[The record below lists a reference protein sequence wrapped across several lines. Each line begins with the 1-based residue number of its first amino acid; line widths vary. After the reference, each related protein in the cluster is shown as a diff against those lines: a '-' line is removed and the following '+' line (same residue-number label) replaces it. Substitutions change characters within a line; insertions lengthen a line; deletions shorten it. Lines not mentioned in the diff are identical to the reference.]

1 MTPFFAKP
9 PITATIARGVPAATP
24 QAPATTITDMVEM
37 RFLVTKKVITA
48 KKIVNSTS
56 QAASLSD
63 IRWMGA
69 FLLSASST
77 SLMIWP
83 KTVSFP
89 TFSVRTSNTPDWSTD
104 PANTLLPTNF
114 STATASPVMADWLT
128 NPEPLTRFP
137 STGILSPSL
146 TITVSPGRMDSTAV
160 SIPRRALVRR
170 DGKEIET
177 AVESIRPGETVIVRD
192 GERIPVDGNLV
203 KGSGFVNQSAIT
215 GEAVAVEKLVGSR
228 VFAGS
233 VDQSGVFEVRTEKVG
248 NETVFGQIIRLVEEA
263 EGRKAPIQ
271 RISDKLAAWLVE
283 FTIVFAVITFVVTRN
298 LISTISVI
306 VVAGACG
313 VAAGT
318 PLAIVAV
325 MGGLAKKGVI
335 VKGGLYVQEMSKV
348 DTVVIHKTGTL
359 TLGDPEVTD
368 VVGLDGCSEE
378 QVLTYASAA
387 ERFSKHPLAHAIMAK
402 AQALGVSSESG
413 VSSDYL
419 AGKGIV
425 SWYDGEQVLVGN
437 SVLMN
442 EQHVPLSNDVDTTIT
457 SKVSEGKT
465 TVLVAHGG
473 RICGV
478 IGISDK
484 VRDESRE
491 AVKELGRMG
500 LSTIMLTGDNKVAS
514 KSVGEQVGID
524 EVHAEL
530 LPADKVSYIEQL
542 SGSGRRI
549 VMVGDGVND
558 APALALANVG
568 VGMGAGTDIAI
579 EEADI
584 VLMTNDLG
592 RIPTIIK
599 ASKQAYG
606 VIMQNFYGT
615 LIVDGIGLGLAFEG
629 LLNPLF
635 AAGIHVVSE
644 LVFILNS
651 ARLIR

>member
-1 MTPFFAKP
+1 MSTPRNELPVLEGIKGPLVREPPKNTEDEIRLSLMGLAALFSYLGFWRSFSPIDFVAIGATLVGGYPVFVETFHSLRHRSINMEVSMTVAIVASLLVGQFTAAVVVTFFVLLSEFIEAYAVDKGR
-9 PITATIARGVPAATP
+9 ATIVKLER
-24 QAPATTITDMVEM
+24 
-37 RFLVTKKVITA
+37 
-48 KKIVNSTS
+48 
-56 QAASLSD
+56 
-63 IRWMGA
+63 
-69 FLLSASST
+69 
-77 SLMIWP
+77 
-83 KTVSFP
+83 
-89 TFSVRTSNTPDWSTD
+89 
-104 PANTLLPTNF
+104 
-114 STATASPVMADWLT
+114 
-128 NPEPLTRFP
+128 
-137 STGILSPSL
+137 
-146 TITVSPGRMDSTAV
+146 

-177 AVESIRPGETVIVRD
+177 DVESIQPGETVIVRD

-335 VKGGLYVQEMSKV
+335 VKGGVYVQEMSKV
-348 DTVVIHKTGTL
+348 DTVVIDKTGTL

-368 VVGLDGCSEE
+368 VVGLDGCSKE

-413 VSSDYL
+413 VSSDYM

-442 EQHVPLSNDVDTTIT
+442 EQHVPLSNDVDATIT

-592 RIPTIIK
+592 RIPTIVK

-644 LVFILNS
+644 LIFILNS

>member
-1 MTPFFAKP
+1 MSASKVELPVVSGTRVSPSVESRSKNRRDEIRLVLMGVAALVSYLGLLHGITPIDVVAIGASLIGGYPVFMETFRALRHRSINMEVSMTVAIVASLLVGQFTAAVVVTFFVLLSEFIEAYAVDKGR
-9 PITATIARGVPAATP
+9 ATIVKLER
-24 QAPATTITDMVEM
+24 
-37 RFLVTKKVITA
+37 
-48 KKIVNSTS
+48 
-56 QAASLSD
+56 
-63 IRWMGA
+63 
-69 FLLSASST
+69 
-77 SLMIWP
+77 
-83 KTVSFP
+83 
-89 TFSVRTSNTPDWSTD
+89 
-104 PANTLLPTNF
+104 
-114 STATASPVMADWLT
+114 
-128 NPEPLTRFP
+128 
-137 STGILSPSL
+137 
-146 TITVSPGRMDSTAV
+146 

-170 DGKEIET
+170 NGKEVEADVET
-177 AVESIRPGETVIVRD
+177 IQPGETVIVRD
-192 GERIPVDGNLV
+192 GERIPVDGALV

-215 GEAVAVEKLVGSR
+215 GEAIAVEKMVGSR

-233 VDQSGVFEVRTEKVG
+233 VDESGIFEVQTEKVG
-248 NETVFGQIIRLVEEA
+248 TETVFGQIIKLVEEA
-263 EGRKAPIQ
+263 ESRKAPIQ

-335 VKGGLYVQEMSKV
+335 VKGGVYVQEMSKV
-348 DTVVIHKTGTL
+348 DTVVIDKTGTL

-402 AQALGVSSESG
+402 AQTLGVTSESSASSE
-413 VSSDYL
+413 YM

-425 SWYDGEQVLVGN
+425 SWYDGERVLVGN
-437 SVLMN
+437 SILMN
-442 EQHVPLSNDVDTTIT
+442 EQHVPLSNDVDATIT

-484 VRDESRE
+484 IRNESRE
-491 AVKELGRMG
+491 AVQELGKMG
-500 LSTIMLTGDNKVAS
+500 LSTIMLTGDNQVAS
-514 KSVGEQVGID
+514 KTVGEQVGIS

-530 LPADKVSYIEQL
+530 LPADKVSYIEHL
-542 SGSGRRI
+542 SASGRKI
-549 VMVGDGVND
+549 AMVGDGVND

-568 VGMGAGTDIAI
+568 IGMGAGTDIAI

-584 VLMTNDLG
+584 VLMTNNLE
-592 RIPTIIK
+592 RIPLIVK
-599 ASKQAYG
+599 ASKEAYG

>member
-1 MTPFFAKP
+1 MSAPTNELPVLQGMRSSPVREPPKNREDEIRLSLMGVAALFSYLGFWRSISPIDFVAIGATLVGGYPVFVETFRSLRHRSINMEVSMTVAIVASLLVGQFTAAVVVTFFVLLSEFIEAYAVDKGR
-9 PITATIARGVPAATP
+9 ATIVKL
-24 QAPATTITDMVEM
+24 E
-37 RFLVTKKVITA
+37 K
-48 KKIVNSTS
+48 
-56 QAASLSD
+56 
-63 IRWMGA
+63 
-69 FLLSASST
+69 
-77 SLMIWP
+77 
-83 KTVSFP
+83 
-89 TFSVRTSNTPDWSTD
+89 
-104 PANTLLPTNF
+104 
-114 STATASPVMADWLT
+114 
-128 NPEPLTRFP
+128 
-137 STGILSPSL
+137 
-146 TITVSPGRMDSTAV
+146 

-170 DGKEIET
+170 DGREVET
-177 AVESIRPGETVIVRD
+177 DVDTIQPNETVIVRD
-192 GERIPVDGNLV
+192 GERIPVDGALV

-215 GEAVAVEKLVGSR
+215 GEAVSVEKLVGSR

-233 VDQSGVFEVRTEKVG
+233 VDESGVFEVRTEKVG
-248 NETVFGQIIRLVEEA
+248 TETVFGQIIKLVEEA
-263 EGRKAPIQ
+263 ESRKAPIQ

-283 FTIVFAVITFVVTRN
+283 FTIVFAVITFIVTRN

-335 VKGGLYVQEMSKV
+335 VKGGVYVQEMSKV
-348 DTVVIHKTGTL
+348 DTIVIDKTGTL
-359 TLGDPEVTD
+359 TFGDPEVTD
-368 VVGLDGCSEE
+368 IVGLDGCSPE

-387 ERFSKHPLAHAIMAK
+387 ERFSKHPLAHAILAK
-402 AQALGVSSESG
+402 AQSLGVSSQPTT
-413 VSSDYL
+413 SSDYQ
-419 AGKGIV
+419 AGKGMV
-425 SWYDGEQVLVGN
+425 SWYNGQQVLVGN

-442 EQHVPLSNDVDTTIT
+442 EQNIPLSNDVDATIA
-457 SKVSEGKT
+457 SKVSDGKT

-473 RICGV
+473 KVCGV

-484 VRDESRE
+484 IRNESRE
-491 AVKELGRMG
+491 AVQRLEKMG
-500 LSTIMLTGDNKVAS
+500 LSTIMLTGDNRVAS
-514 KSVGEQVGID
+514 KSVGDQVGIS

-542 SGSGRRI
+542 STSGRKI
-549 VMVGDGVND
+549 AMVGDGVND

-568 VGMGAGTDIAI
+568 IGMGAGTDIAI

-592 RIPTIIK
+592 KIPMIVE
-599 ASKQAYG
+599 ASKKAYG

-615 LIVDGIGLGLAFEG
+615 LIVDGIGLGLAFQG

-644 LVFILNS
+644 LVIILNS

>member
-1 MTPFFAKP
+1 MGLAALFSYLGFWRSFSPIDFVAIGATLVGGYPVFVETFHSLRHRSINMEVSMTVAIVASLLVGQFTAAVVVTFFVLLSEFIEAYAVDKGR
-9 PITATIARGVPAATP
+9 ATIIKLER
-24 QAPATTITDMVEM
+24 
-37 RFLVTKKVITA
+37 
-48 KKIVNSTS
+48 
-56 QAASLSD
+56 
-63 IRWMGA
+63 
-69 FLLSASST
+69 
-77 SLMIWP
+77 
-83 KTVSFP
+83 
-89 TFSVRTSNTPDWSTD
+89 
-104 PANTLLPTNF
+104 
-114 STATASPVMADWLT
+114 
-128 NPEPLTRFP
+128 
-137 STGILSPSL
+137 
-146 TITVSPGRMDSTAV
+146 

-177 AVESIRPGETVIVRD
+177 AVQTIQPGETVIVRD

-203 KGSGFVNQSAIT
+203 KGSGFVNQAAIT
-215 GEAVAVEKLVGSR
+215 GEAIAVEKLVGSR

-248 NETVFGQIIRLVEEA
+248 NETVFGQITRLVEEA
-263 EGRKAPIQ
+263 ESMKAPIQ

-335 VKGGLYVQEMSKV
+335 VKGGVYVQEMSKV
-348 DTVVIHKTGTL
+348 DTVVIDKTGTL

-402 AQALGVSSESG
+402 AEALGISSESG
-413 VSSDYL
+413 ASSDYL

-442 EQHVPLSNDVDTTIT
+442 EQHVPLSNDVDATVT

-530 LPADKVSYIEQL
+530 LPSDKVSYIEQL

-592 RIPTIIK
+592 RIPTIVK

>member
-1 MTPFFAKP
+1 MSTPRNELPVLEGIKGPLVREPPKNTEDEIRLSLMGLAALFSYLGFWRSFSPIDFVAIGATLVGGYPVFVETFHSLRHRSINMEVSMTVAIVASLLVGQFTAAVVVTFFVLLSEFIEAYAVDKGR
-9 PITATIARGVPAATP
+9 ATIVKLER
-24 QAPATTITDMVEM
+24 
-37 RFLVTKKVITA
+37 
-48 KKIVNSTS
+48 
-56 QAASLSD
+56 
-63 IRWMGA
+63 
-69 FLLSASST
+69 
-77 SLMIWP
+77 
-83 KTVSFP
+83 
-89 TFSVRTSNTPDWSTD
+89 
-104 PANTLLPTNF
+104 
-114 STATASPVMADWLT
+114 
-128 NPEPLTRFP
+128 
-137 STGILSPSL
+137 
-146 TITVSPGRMDSTAV
+146 

-177 AVESIRPGETVIVRD
+177 DVESIQPGETVIVRD

>member
-1 MTPFFAKP
+1 MSTPRNELPVLQGMKGSLLREVPRNREDEIRLSLMGLAALFSYLGFWRSFSPIDFVAIGATLVGGYPVFVETFHSLRHRSINMEVSMTVAIVASLLVGQFTAAVVVTFFVLLSEFIEAYAVDKGR
-9 PITATIARGVPAATP
+9 ATIVKLER
-24 QAPATTITDMVEM
+24 
-37 RFLVTKKVITA
+37 
-48 KKIVNSTS
+48 
-56 QAASLSD
+56 
-63 IRWMGA
+63 
-69 FLLSASST
+69 
-77 SLMIWP
+77 
-83 KTVSFP
+83 
-89 TFSVRTSNTPDWSTD
+89 
-104 PANTLLPTNF
+104 
-114 STATASPVMADWLT
+114 
-128 NPEPLTRFP
+128 
-137 STGILSPSL
+137 
-146 TITVSPGRMDSTAV
+146 

-177 AVESIRPGETVIVRD
+177 AVESIQPGETVIVRD

-263 EGRKAPIQ
+263 ESRKAPIQ

-283 FTIVFAVITFVVTRN
+283 FTIVFAVITFLVTRN

-325 MGGLAKKGVI
+325 MGGLAKRGVI
-335 VKGGLYVQEMSKV
+335 VKGGVYVQEMSKV
-348 DTVVIHKTGTL
+348 DTVVIDKTGTL

-387 ERFSKHPLAHAIMAK
+387 ERFSKHPLAHAIIAK
-402 AQALGVSSESG
+402 AQTLGISSESG

-442 EQHVPLSNDVDTTIT
+442 EQHIALSNDVDATIT

-491 AVKELGRMG
+491 AVLELGRMG

-542 SGSGRRI
+542 SGLGRRI

-592 RIPTIIK
+592 RIPTIVK

>member
-1 MTPFFAKP
+1 MSTPRNELPVLEGIKGPLVREPPKNTEDEIRLSLMGLAALFSYLGFWRSFSPIDFVAIGATLVGGYPVFVETFHSLRHRSINMEVSMTVAIVASLLVGQFTAAVVVTFFVLLSEFIEAYAVDKGR
-9 PITATIARGVPAATP
+9 ATIVKLER
-24 QAPATTITDMVEM
+24 
-37 RFLVTKKVITA
+37 
-48 KKIVNSTS
+48 
-56 QAASLSD
+56 
-63 IRWMGA
+63 
-69 FLLSASST
+69 
-77 SLMIWP
+77 
-83 KTVSFP
+83 
-89 TFSVRTSNTPDWSTD
+89 
-104 PANTLLPTNF
+104 
-114 STATASPVMADWLT
+114 
-128 NPEPLTRFP
+128 
-137 STGILSPSL
+137 
-146 TITVSPGRMDSTAV
+146 

-177 AVESIRPGETVIVRD
+177 DVESIQPGETVIVRD

-335 VKGGLYVQEMSKV
+335 VKGGVYVQEMSKV
-348 DTVVIHKTGTL
+348 DTVVIDKTGTL

-368 VVGLDGCSEE
+368 VVGLDGCSKE

-592 RIPTIIK
+592 RIPTIVK